1 LPSRGKLV
9 PEVVVAEQLHYRRLL
24 AEIERLVGRDEAEQI
39 CKGLTTP
46 ELAVLKEKLVRRLMR
61 PGGKAA

>member
-1 LPSRGKLV
+1 
-9 PEVVVAEQLHYRRLL
+9 VAEQLHYRRLL